1 MSNAFNTGEFRIA
14 SAPIAVSSF
23 TKSELIHLITL
34 VSIAAIDANRIEDKK
49 TVAEM
54 LAIQTKLNSM
64 VQK

>member
-14 SAPIAVSSF
+14 PKAVPSF
-23 TKSELIHLITL
+23 TKAELVHLITL
-34 VSIAAIDANRIEDKK
+34 VSIAAIDANRTEDKK

-54 LAIQTKLNSM
+54 VAIQTKLNSM